1 MEQKSSTPDPP
12 EAGQDSPQEFA
23 DDDNGAKDSFSDSD
37 NCVSQINNDNK
48 KYPNGIETLK
58 KVVPTTN
65 GAVNMIEVKQNS
77 NKTNEVHEAQI
88 VLNDLSGM
96 LVSESGRKHL
106 RSKIIQIACSDDTS
120 SEDELVEN
128 CPDNGNRNID
138 CHPSTAEAVD
148 RTTEIASSEVEH
160 RRSNLG
166 LGKKY
171 WFFDL
176 GQFVKCQLFGCI
188 IHELYSCQL
197 LCDRCTVY
205 IRKQEGGG
213 YLLTIDEQRFVA
225 RVAIHPLD
233 DLNLSNF
240 DCFKR
245 KILARIQ
252 VIRVLEDEMLEGRNQ
267 SATKFAK
274 VLEEAVTCEINGQST
289 QVFLLCLSDIKD
301 QEPLKSLE
309 LLSTNQSVPAEL
321 RSASGELLVKER
333 SFIARNFPI
342 MLRQNSSPAEL
353 RDIIQQFYSLGIERY
368 GKWLMDYCPPALP
381 RLKNEVEKLSP
392 KIQLFVSRADVSVFH
407 HLITIASEPEILP
420 FFEYLLD
427 DFFDCVKS
435 INNRSSFADET
446 PLVNPVLGFLF
457 KSFWE
462 IMAEIRRIV
471 GTCDFKDL
479 LIKRGNHWGLMD
491 LIQWPIPQ
499 HGGRHPVQ
507 HVFRS
512 LECQYQFVFK
522 LMKHYYP
529 SGTWKSSGFQYQMQ
543 LQNKKQPWW
552 KQVYTTLTQGCNSHL
567 KDVCEER
574 KIWLY
579 IMDHTIEQVVI
590 DRICSFE
597 EFFNYYEPVM
607 IFHCKFVTKSI
618 GESQESF
625 RLATHSILK
634 YIVQTSPFLHES
646 DVGRDI
652 LSQQLSYL
660 TRMVEKKTIDESPF
674 SDIRDLITEY
684 IKLWE
689 LRHELDCLHKGVPD
703 FLAGQLNELVGII
716 LRMVFDCLGESAPIK
731 SLSMFLNR
739 VNEFLT
745 DFQNMALANAW
756 YVKSKD
762 PNHRGLTKVMNRI
775 ADEPDCSYLVTNVN
789 TYLTSIGDSG
799 RPPHYNIQIIRK
811 LLDCVNVALEKTW
824 VTDEEPVVGKLDA
837 ASTLL
842 GAIRGS
848 LIYMKEQPDYRDFA
862 KYEKDSTKMFV
873 RAVDTCPDLISFKKR
888 VGVISESC
896 WYLRKKDEIG
906 VDRAL
911 EMLEPMFGDGINKNI
926 LEMCYLRYANKFLEH
941 VENTASKDSTEG
953 KILHIVNDLKSH
965 RSENSVKKWDKTFK
979 TETVPEILA
988 GLSVIW
994 SLMKSQDVT
1003 TGENLLQPH
1012 CIQILCA
1019 LRLFGVDR
1027 DHVGAKSHLAQI
1039 LTGQGKSVVL
1049 ALVSAVFAVTGHNVF
1064 IACYSRYL
1072 VARDVSEFE
1081 DFFNA
1086 LDLTNRVEYIT
1097 INQFAEKCLR
1107 PVVNGV
1113 RLNLRT
1119 CLKNLVLHRTPLPN
1133 LASASF
1139 NFSKTIL
1146 LVDEV
1151 DVFFS
1156 KDVYGSQRRAAT
1168 TIFFPALA
1176 KVQEHMW
1183 AKVTS
1188 GDYNYTVDQLLE
1200 ETDRFIHGK
1209 IRSKDR
1215 AFTEFDKI
1223 LRTPGSFQ
1231 VLAEGNSHI
1240 IIKSYSSNREL
1251 IQEHLADMA
1260 RQAISV
1266 SKQIGISSNYTI
1278 NKKGFLCFKDEIDGI
1293 FDSSYF
1299 GYNMSFLYF
1308 KLKSSGFDCKNGEN
1322 YGYLV
1327 LDTGRISYAKLPTDF
1342 PLIVGVT
1349 GTLRNVYDHEK
1360 TAMREFYNII
1370 NYTDCPSF
1378 YGASIVKFY
1387 PQLDFRV
1394 LDSNDQWR
1402 RVLFERAYSQIKVGR
1417 AVMIFFERESEITSF
1432 AKDFGGKFA
1441 ALNILTENTDD
1452 DAKDRYIDRAGA
1464 TATLT
1469 LASRGIGRG
1478 TDFKSSLAVERNGGI
1493 HVVQSFFSKDQKEE
1507 TQIKGRTARKD
1518 NKGSYELILCRQHLI
1533 DARLLD
1539 GAQNTAITYSKL
1551 DKSRTALRERE
1562 GAKTAAEIK
1571 SHYIDH
1577 ATTMKFFGLV

>member
-48 KYPNGIETLK
+48 KYPNGIESLK

-240 DCFKR
+240 DFFKR

-848 LIYMKEQPDYRDFA
+848 LIYMKEQPDYRDFT

-906 VDRAL
+906 VERAL

-941 VENTASKDSTEG
+941 VENTASKDSTDG

-1086 LDLTNRVEYIT
+1086 LDLTNR
-1097 INQFAEKCLR
+1097 
-1107 PVVNGV
+1107 
-1113 RLNLRT
+1113 
-1119 CLKNLVLHRTPLPN
+1119 
-1133 LASASF
+1133 
-1139 NFSKTIL
+1139 
-1146 LVDEV
+1146 
-1151 DVFFS
+1151 
-1156 KDVYGSQRRAAT
+1156 
-1168 TIFFPALA
+1168 
-1176 KVQEHMW
+1176 
-1183 AKVTS
+1183 
-1188 GDYNYTVDQLLE
+1188 
-1200 ETDRFIHGK
+1200 
-1209 IRSKDR
+1209 
-1215 AFTEFDKI
+1215 
-1223 LRTPGSFQ
+1223 
-1231 VLAEGNSHI
+1231 
-1240 IIKSYSSNREL
+1240 
-1251 IQEHLADMA
+1251 
-1260 RQAISV
+1260 
-1266 SKQIGISSNYTI
+1266 
-1278 NKKGFLCFKDEIDGI
+1278 
-1293 FDSSYF
+1293 
-1299 GYNMSFLYF
+1299 
-1308 KLKSSGFDCKNGEN
+1308 SSGFDCKNGEN

-1452 DAKDRYIDRAGA
+1452 DAKDRFIDRAGA

-1577 ATTMKFFGLV
+1577 ATTMKFYGLV